1 MSMAPP
7 QTDALNDQH
16 SSMTANRWRASIIRL
31 IWHLPLLLHVGTR
44 CGSLRQPT
52 RRSYGRMLIS
62 PLNGSHLL
70 RSSGGQ
76 VESRHS
82 TLTALLPRPWHTLSH
97 VGRIE
102 IVAMTSGGDQ
112 HQRPMTSRVCQ
123 AIEIRVAFL
132 SAGAVVRL
140 WLCDSSVSLVSCPV
154 SVWPIGSSP

>member
-1 MSMAPP
+1 MSMAPL

-16 SSMTANRWRASIIRL
+16 SSMTANRWGASIIRL

-44 CGSLRQPT
+44 SGSLRQPT
-52 RRSYGRMLIS
+52 RRCYGRMLIS

-82 TLTALLPRPWHTLSH
+82 SLTWLLPGPWQTLFD

-102 IVAMTSGGDQ
+102 IVAMTSGG
-112 HQRPMTSRVCQ
+112 RPMTSC
-123 AIEIRVAFL
+123 L
-132 SAGAVVRL
+132 
-140 WLCDSSVSLVSCPV
+140 
-154 SVWPIGSSP
+154 VWPLKSESPFCQPVPS